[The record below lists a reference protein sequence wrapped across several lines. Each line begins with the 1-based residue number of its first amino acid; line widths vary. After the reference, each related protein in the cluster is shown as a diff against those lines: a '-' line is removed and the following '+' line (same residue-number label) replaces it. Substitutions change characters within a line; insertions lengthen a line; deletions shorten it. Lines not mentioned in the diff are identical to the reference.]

1 MKFLFNPK
9 TLILS
14 ILCTITLLTQAASY
28 SGTVPVMFINTENNT
43 PITSKEDYLQATYY
57 LDPMGCEGV
66 EALGSV
72 DAQLPLE
79 IRGRGNYTWNG
90 FDKKPYRLKL
100 GSKTAILGMNKSKHF
115 ALMANAD
122 DELSGLRNAVGYELS
137 RMIGMPWTPSAQ
149 PVEVVLNGEYIGLYF
164 LTETIRVDSDRVN
177 IVEQEDEETDPLA
190 ITGGWLVEIDNY
202 DSDPHVRITEGNGE
216 RIIFTYKTPEVLS
229 QQQEDYLR
237 EQMEDI
243 DDAIYN
249 KDKSSTTWEEYI
261 DLDRLVRFYIV
272 QEILDNAESFHG
284 SCYLHREMGENQKWM
299 FGPVWD
305 FGNTFRRGSGMFIY
319 EYPPYG
325 QTWIGEIAK
334 FPRFQEKVKE
344 VWVELRKNNF
354 DDIYTFIDNYV
365 NKYEA
370 AIQADDNRWPDYG
383 SQNVQGDGSTMKDN
397 IRTRATFLCD
407 EWGDAEKEPVKPTDT
422 SYTVY
427 FTTEGTDWKKV
438 YVYSWEYSN
447 NNVTQLLGGWPGTQ
461 TTEQVEIN
469 GNTYYRMIF
478 DPGYTLYNPMIIFND
493 GHSGVG
499 EHQTEDLTLINNA
512 IYNID
517 GRIGIHSAIH
527 DIENDSKLNIDRLT
541 ITTDGYMA
549 LYNMQGIL
557 VAAGNDRLTAPC
569 GGIYIVV
576 CNNKATTIYLR

>member
-1 MKFLFNPK
+1 MSIHFHLKSLCFSFILFFAH
-9 TLILS
+9 LA
-14 ILCTITLLTQAASY
+14 QAATY

-43 PITSKEDYLQATYY
+43 PITSKEDYLSATYY
-57 LDPMGCEGV
+57 LDPKGCDGV
-66 EALGSV
+66 EAFGSA

-90 FDKKPYRLKL
+90 FDKKPYRIKF

-122 DELSGLRNAVGYELS
+122 DELSGLRNAVGYELA
-137 RMIGMPWTPSAQ
+137 RMIGLPWTPSAQ
-149 PVEVVLNGEYIGLYF
+149 PVEVVLNGDYIGLYF

-216 RIIFTYKTPEVLS
+216 RIIFTYKTPEILS
-229 QQQEDYLR
+229 TQQENYLR
-237 EQMEDI
+237 NQMEAI

-249 KDKSSTTWEEYI
+249 EDKSSTTWEEYI

-284 SCYLHREMGENQKWM
+284 SCYMHREMGENEKWM

-305 FGNTFRRGSGMFIY
+305 FGNTFRRGSGQFIY
-319 EYPPYG
+319 QNPPYG

-334 FPRFQEKVKE
+334 FPRFQEKVQE
-344 VWVELRKNNF
+344 IWLELRENNF

-365 NKYEA
+365 ASYEA
-370 AIQADDNRWPDYG
+370 AIQADDERWPDYG
-383 SQNVQGDGSTMKDN
+383 SQNVQGDGTTMKNN
-397 IRTRATFLCD
+397 IRTRATFLA
-407 EWGDAEKEPVKPTDT
+407 EHWGDAEKEVTET
-422 SYTVY
+422 TYTVY
-427 FTTEGTDWKKV
+427 FTTEGTDWEKV
-438 YVYSWEYSN
+438 YVYSWDN
-447 NNVTQLLGGWPGTQ
+447 NGNNVTQLLGKWPGTQ
-461 TTEQVEIN
+461 TTDKVNIDGKE
-469 GNTYYRMIF
+469 YYRMTF
-478 DPGYTLYNPMIIFND
+478 DPQYTPYNPMIIFND

-499 EHQTEDLTLINNA
+499 EHQTEDLELINNA
-512 IYNID
+512 IYNIN
-517 GRIGIHSAIH
+517 GKMGVHSSIQ
-527 DIENDSKLNIDRLT
+527 DVVDNNKLHIDRLT
-541 ITTDGYMA
+541 LNGDGMMA

-557 VAAGNDRLTAPC
+557 IASGHNSLTAPC
-569 GGIYIVV
+569 NGIYIVV
-576 CNNKATTIYLR
+576 HNNHATTIYLR